1 MKIHVKSGE
10 HNIRLWL
17 PTNLFFNPLVARV
30 AVRYGLRN
38 APESVRNI
46 SPEAIEA
53 LFAEFRRI
61 KKKHGHWEL
70 VDMVRE
76 NGTEVVKI
84 LL

>member
-1 MKIHVKSGE
+1 MKIHVKSGD

-17 PTNLFFNPLVARV
+17 PTSLVFNHAVAQLVK
-30 AVRYGLRN
+30 YSLRH
-38 APESVRNI
+38 APSSVGNI
-46 SPEAIEA
+46 SPEAIVA

-61 KKKHGHWEL
+61 KKKHGQWEL

-76 NGTEVVKI
+76 NGAEVVQI